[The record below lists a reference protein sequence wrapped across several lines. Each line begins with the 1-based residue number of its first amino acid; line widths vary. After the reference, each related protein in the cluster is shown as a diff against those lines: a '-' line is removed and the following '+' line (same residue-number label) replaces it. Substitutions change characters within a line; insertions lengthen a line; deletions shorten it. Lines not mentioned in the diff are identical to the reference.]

1 MLAWTVRGG
10 RLYGGAVST
19 PPDPQRGGPPPEQDS
34 ASGSSERP
42 KDEQPDQ
49 QAGGATPQ
57 NQPQYQPQ
65 NPYAQPGQYGQQ
77 PGQYGGQYGADQYG
91 QYGQPGQ
98 PYQYGSGQQ
107 PQYGQAPQYGQTPQ
121 YGQQQPGYGQQ
132 GPYGSQPYGSSY
144 NYAAQPAYSP
154 YGTSQP
160 YPAGLDDRG
169 VDGASRPGIM
179 VLSLVLLI
187 LSALPF
193 LLVGALAL
201 ILATPDVIPP
211 EVLNDPRFAEQGL
224 TPELIVSAARVG
236 GGIIAGLALLYVIFA
251 VQAFRGRNWARVLV
265 TVMTIGFALMLLLGL
280 FGGTASDAGSLVFLV
295 LVLAASVGGTVLM
308 FMPAAAKFFA
318 HPKR

>member
-1 MLAWTVRGG
+1 VLAWTVRGG

-19 PPDPQRGGPPPEQDS
+19 PSDPQRGGPPPEQDS

-49 QAGGATPQ
+49 QAGEPTPQ
-57 NQPQYQPQ
+57 HQPQYQQQ
-65 NPYAQPGQYGQQ
+65 NPYAQPGQHGQQ
-77 PGQYGGQYGADQYG
+77 PGQYGADQY
-91 QYGQPGQ
+91 GQ

-107 PQYGQAPQYGQTPQ
+107 PQYGQAPPYGQTPQ

-132 GPYGSQPYGSSY
+132 GPYGSQPYGSQPYGSQPYGSSY

-280 FGGTASDAGSLVFLV
+280 FGGTASDAGALVFLV

-318 HPKR
+318 HPRR